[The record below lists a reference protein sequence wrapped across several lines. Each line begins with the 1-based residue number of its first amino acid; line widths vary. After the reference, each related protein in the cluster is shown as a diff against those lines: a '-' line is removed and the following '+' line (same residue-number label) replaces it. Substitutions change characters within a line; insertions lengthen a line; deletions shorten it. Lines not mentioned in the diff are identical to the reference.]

1 MAASKLEKANEK
13 IAGAVVGGYKKIE
26 SGVTGAFK
34 KVEDGFVEKFL
45 AHEGETV
52 EDAEKRL
59 SAKPPENSR
68 SPHAPRGFLRA
79 AHIF

>member
-1 MAASKLEKANEK
+1 MIQEVEIMAASKLKKANEK

-59 SAKPPENSR
+59 REEQSQRE
-68 SPHAPRGFLRA
+68 A
-79 AHIF
+79 AGKQ